1 VYRVVCPRP
10 VPWRGGPAAAT
21 IEGVQAPPPNI
32 PITVVQVGS
41 EEASRNLSMVD
52 VAVAAFGLTGAIM
65 AAAFVAGLIAGIAY
79 VWWRSR
85 HAVSTIE
92 ARGGNANFLRY

>member
-1 VYRVVCPRP
+1 MQ
-10 VPWRGGPAAAT
+10 AT
-21 IEGVQAPPPNI
+21 PPPNI
-32 PITVVQVGS
+32 PITVVQVGA
-41 EEASRNLSMVD
+41 EDAARPLSMVD

-65 AAAFVAGLIAGIAY
+65 GAAVIAGLLAGVAY

>member
-1 VYRVVCPRP
+1 
-10 VPWRGGPAAAT
+10 
-21 IEGVQAPPPNI
+21 
-32 PITVVQVGS
+32 
-41 EEASRNLSMVD
+41 
-52 VAVAAFGLTGAIM
+52 M
-65 AAAFVAGLIAGIAY
+65 AAAVVAGLVAGIAY